1 MSINIMI
8 ADDHPL
14 VREGL
19 KKVLSDE
26 PGLIIVAEAKDTE
39 EVFDNLNQHTVDIL
53 LLDLTMPG
61 KSGLDIIKEIKNK
74 FPSVKILILSM
85 HPEDRFALRS
95 LKLGASGYLTKET
108 AADELV
114 KAIHKIFKG
123 GSYLSSTLAE
133 KLLDKLEADF
143 ENLPH
148 EILSDREF
156 EVFRLIAS
164 GKSISQISSEINLS
178 VATVSTYRARIL
190 EKMKMKSNAEI
201 TYYAITNNLI
211 N

>member
-164 GKSISQISSEINLS
+164 GKSISQTSSEINLS